1 MGSAAGQ
8 ANAKGLRQKQAP
20 MDEARLIDS
29 MAQPGGHVP
38 LRRDVGFGE
47 LFGAVEQGLEGDD
60 LIRRAMDQ
68 QHRRRLAPD
77 VAGGGAGEMLG
88 ADQHAGKAEDGGGRA
103 LAAQAHMQ
111 RHHGSLAETDERELA
126 VVKARRLKLGVKKGV
141 EAGLGGVDAP
151 PALVGIAHGEGKPL
165 PPRGRHAAGLGRM
178 GGDEGRLRQDALPLL
193 ANINQIPPI
202 GAIAVQEDHQLPGR
216 ARTGRKAW
224 AGEGGVG
231 RCRHACSVKRR
242 GRGVKRG
249 RGWTIMVGEP
259 GIGAGPLN

>member
-1 MGSAAGQ
+1 MGSAVGQ

-38 LRRDVGFGE
+38 LRRDVSFGE

-111 RHHGSLAETDERELA
+111 RHHGSLAEADERELA
-126 VVKARRLKLGVKKGV
+126 VVKARRLKLGVPGPADWGSDQLYAL
-141 EAGLGGVDAP
+141 EADLD
-151 PALVGIAHGEGKPL
+151 
-165 PPRGRHAAGLGRM
+165 
-178 GGDEGRLRQDALPLL
+178 LL
-193 ANINQIPPI
+193 
-202 GAIAVQEDHQLPGR
+202 GAIDFHKGCFIGQEIASR
-216 ARTGRKAW
+216 M
-224 AGEGGVG
+224 
-231 RCRHACSVKRR
+231 KRR
-242 GRGVKRG
+242 GQIKSRTLPIGFDGPAPPHGTEIRSGEHRAGEVLSGRDGRALALIRLDRIADGDLSAAGRPVKIEQP
-249 RGWTIMVGEP
+249 GWLT
-259 GIGAGPLN
+259 L